1 MVRNRGDY
9 VQKWIKDNYVRL
21 AVWVEPDF
29 KRRVIA
35 AAAAAGLPL
44 RQYVIIALREK
55 MRKKP

>member
-1 MVRNRGDY
+1 MVRNRSDY
-9 VQKWIKDNYVRL
+9 VQQWIKDNYVRI

-29 KRRVIA
+29 KRRVVA
-35 AAAAAGLPL
+35 AAAAARLPL